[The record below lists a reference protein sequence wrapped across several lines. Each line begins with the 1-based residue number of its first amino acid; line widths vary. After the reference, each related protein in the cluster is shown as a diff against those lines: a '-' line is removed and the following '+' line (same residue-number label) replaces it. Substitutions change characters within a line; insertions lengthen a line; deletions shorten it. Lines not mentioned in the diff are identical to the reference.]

1 MKKKTSR
8 QMQAENTK
16 AKIMLKV
23 KTLLAKKTLD
33 EISVNEICKQAEVSV
48 GAFYHHFVN
57 KSGIIVELY
66 REIDIQFEQEIYPA
80 MLREEPIEA
89 IYKYLEHQCSIPS
102 ELGIDFVKN
111 IYKAQID
118 YGSEFFLS
126 EGRGLAH
133 GLYLLLVRAKENSLI
148 QENISVNQLA
158 SELLI
163 MSRGII
169 YNWCIS
175 DGMTDPQAI
184 TRWMASKYLQA
195 FMQ

>member
-8 QMQAENTK
+8 QVQAENTK
-16 AKIMLKV
+16 AKIMLMV
-23 KTLLAKKTLD
+23 KQLLANKTLD
-33 EISVNEICKQAEVSV
+33 EIRVNEICKQAGVSV

-66 REIDIQFEQEIYPA
+66 GEIDIQFEQEVYPA
-80 MLREEPIEA
+80 MLQEEPIEA
-89 IYKYLEHQCSIPS
+89 IYKYLERQCSIPS
-102 ELGIDFVKN
+102 EFGVDFVKN

-126 EGRGLAH
+126 EGRGLSH
-133 GLYLLLVRAKENSLI
+133 GLYLLILRAKEKSLI
-148 QENISVNQLA
+148 RENVSAKQLT

-175 DGMTDPQAI
+175 DGKTDAQAI
-184 TRWMASKYLQA
+184 TRWMATNYLHA
-195 FMQ
+195 FIA

>member
-1 MKKKTSR
+1 
-8 QMQAENTK
+8 MQAENTK

-23 KTLLAKKTLD
+23 KELLAKKTLD

-57 KSGIIVELY
+57 KSGIIVEIY
-66 REIDIQFEQEIYPA
+66 KEIDIQFEQEVYPD
-80 MLREEPIEA
+80 MLKKEPIEA
-89 IYKYLEHQCSIPS
+89 IYQYLEHQCSIPS
-102 ELGIDFVKN
+102 EFGVDFVKN

-133 GLYLLLVRAKENSLI
+133 GLYLLILRAKEQSRI
-148 QENISVNQLA
+148 KENISANHLA
-158 SELLI
+158 NELLI

-175 DGMTDPQAI
+175 DGKTDLVMI
-184 TRWMASKYLQA
+184 TRSMATNY
-195 FMQ
+195 MQVFIS